1 MALKEG
7 QFKPRFTEPLLV
19 AFYAANW
26 ETAFN
31 RDYLRCRMQSMFVDQ
46 PVAERSKAFSVL
58 LGESSV
64 PRAIL
69 RRVAG
74 HKSSILIEGQLR

>member
-1 MALKEG
+1 
-7 QFKPRFTEPLLV
+7 
-19 AFYAANW
+19 
-26 ETAFN
+26 
-31 RDYLRCRMQSMFVDQ
+31 MFVDQ

-69 RRVAG
+69 HRVTG
-74 HKSSILIEGQLR
+74 HKNSVFFEGQLR